1 MAVDE
6 VGTGQRVR
14 IKHCIPGAKGWT
26 GQILSR
32 KGAKYEVRTDEPHF
46 GTDVHLVK
54 PKDLEPVTGSA

>member
-1 MAVDE
+1 MDE
-6 VGTGQRVR
+6 LDTGQRVR

-26 GQILSR
+26 GQIVSR

-54 PKDLEPVTGSA
+54 AKDLEPLPGPA